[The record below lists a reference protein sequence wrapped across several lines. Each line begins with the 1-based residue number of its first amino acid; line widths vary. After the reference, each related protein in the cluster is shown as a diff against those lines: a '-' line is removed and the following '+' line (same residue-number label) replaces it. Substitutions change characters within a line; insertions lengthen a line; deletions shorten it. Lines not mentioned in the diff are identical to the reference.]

1 VPRSATVWATKSSQA
16 IEQIVEKNTVSRLQ
30 QPLRFNREKL
40 FGSADISQMPHY
52 SIDKRKSATR
62 GTS

>member
-40 FGSADISQMPHY
+40 FRAL
-52 SIDKRKSATR
+52 KSRA
-62 GTS
+62 S